1 MTEDAARIRILVVDD
16 HSIVRA
22 GLVAMIAR
30 RQDMEVVASAANGR
44 EAVEQFDVY
53 RPDVTLMDLR
63 MPEMDGVTAI
73 QTIRK
78 RHPRARFILLTT
90 FDTDADIT
98 LGIQAGAMAYL
109 LKDTPR
115 EVLMDTIRSVHA
127 GQRSIPPEVAI
138 KLAEHASAPKLT
150 PREQEILQHMAAGK
164 SNREIAGE
172 LFVSE
177 GTIKT
182 HVNHIFDK
190 LGVQD
195 RTQAVLLALKRGIAR
210 LE

>member
-1 MTEDAARIRILVVDD
+1 MSEDARIRILVVDD

-22 GLVAMIAR
+22 GLVALIGR

-44 EAVEQFDVY
+44 EAVEQFEAHH
-53 RPDVTLMDLR
+53 PDVTLMDLR
-63 MPEMDGVTAI
+63 MPEMDGVAAI
-73 QTIRK
+73 RTIRK

-98 LGIQAGAMAYL
+98 LGIEAGAMAYL

-115 EVLMDTIRSVHA
+115 EVLMDTIRSVNA
-127 GQRSIPPEVAI
+127 GQRSIPPEVAV

-150 PREQEILQHMAAGK
+150 PREQEILQLMAAGK
-164 SNREIAGE
+164 SNREIARE
-172 LFVSE
+172 LFISE

>member
-1 MTEDAARIRILVVDD
+1 MSDEGRIRILVVDD

-22 GLVAMIAR
+22 GLVAMIGR

-44 EAVEQFDVY
+44 EAVEQFEAH

-127 GQRSIPPEVAI
+127 GQRSIPPEVAV

-150 PREQEILQHMAAGK
+150 PREVEILQLMSAGK
-164 SNREIAGE
+164 SNREIASE

-210 LE
+210 LG